1 MMMNKVQSSKFKV
14 QGSKFKVQG
23 SRFGVQGSKFKLERG
38 KIKAFSFLILAFCFC
53 CSSAAKEE
61 PVQNGWTIT
70 IKGKVGFPQKGE
82 ISIQE
87 LKNDGTGF
95 KDTIKLKSNN
105 TYSKT
110 IRISEPGYYRMTFYN
125 QQTVDLILYKSNLE
139 VNVDGNQQNGFK
151 EVNGS
156 PEIAII
162 QKAQTIIQQG
172 ENSPMIAQ
180 LNQDFTVASEQK
192 NQEKMMTLQKV
203 YMEEIQKSH
212 DQVAELLRNEP
223 PSLGVINLLQ
233 SNTVLDKDKYF
244 DTYLVV
250 SEKLKK
256 EWPNYSHA
264 KEFVASVDKMK
275 LLAIGQPAP
284 EISLPDTTGVIVK
297 LSSMKGKYVLVD
309 FWAKWCGPCRQEN
322 PNVVKAFN
330 KYKSKGFT
338 VYGVSLDRKKEDW
351 LQAIKQDGLT
361 WTHVSDLKYWQSEAA
376 KTYNITGIPF
386 SLLVDPNGIII
397 AKNLR
402 GAALEQKL
410 EEVLNKK

>member
-1 MMMNKVQSSKFKV
+1 MMKKNQSSKFEVQSSKFKV
-14 QGSKFKVQG
+14 QSN
-23 SRFGVQGSKFKLERG
+23 KL
-38 KIKAFSFLILAFCFC
+38 KAFSFVMLAFCFC
-53 CSSAAKEE
+53 CSSASKEE
-61 PVQNGWTIT
+61 SIQSGWTVT

-87 LKNDGTGF
+87 LKNDGSGF
-95 KDTIKLKSNN
+95 KDTIKLKSNY
-105 TYSKT
+105 TYSKS
-110 IRISEPGYYRMTFYN
+110 IKISEPGYYRLSFYN
-125 QQTVDLILYKSNLE
+125 TQTVDLILFKSNLE
-139 VNVDGNQQNGFK
+139 VNVDGNQQTGFK
-151 EVNGS
+151 EIKGS

-162 QKAQTIIQQG
+162 QNAQNIIQQG
-172 ENSPMIAQ
+172 ESSPAIAK
-180 LNQDFTVASEQK
+180 LSQDFSTASAQKDEQK
-192 NQEKMMTLQKV
+192 MVALQIA
-203 YMEEIQKSH
+203 YMDEIKKSQ

-233 SNTVLDKDKYF
+233 NGTTLDKDKYF
-244 DTYLVV
+244 DTYLAV

-284 EISLPDTTGVIVK
+284 EISLPDTTGVVVK
-297 LSSMKGKYVLVD
+297 LSSMRGKYVLVD

-322 PNVVKAFN
+322 PNVVRAFN

-338 VYGVSLDRKKEDW
+338 VYGVSLDRNKKDW

-386 SLLVDPNGIII
+386 SLLLDPNGIII

-402 GAALEQKL
+402 GAALDKKL

>member
-1 MMMNKVQSSKFKV
+1 MINKVQSSKFKV
-14 QGSKFKVQG
+14 QSN
-23 SRFGVQGSKFKLERG
+23 KL
-38 KIKAFSFLILAFCFC
+38 KAFSFLMLTFCFC
-53 CSSAAKEE
+53 CSSSSKEE
-61 PVQNGWTIT
+61 AAQDGWTIT

-95 KDTIKLKSNN
+95 KDTIKLKSNY
-105 TYSKT
+105 TYAKT
-110 IRISEPGYYRMTFYN
+110 IKISEPGYYRMSFYN
-125 QQTVDLILYKSNLE
+125 QQSVDLILYKSNLE
-139 VNVDGNQQNGFK
+139 VNVDGNQQTGFK
-151 EVNGS
+151 EVKGS
-156 PEIAII
+156 PEIEII
-162 QKAQTIIQQG
+162 RKAQSIIQQG
-172 ENSPMIAQ
+172 ENSPAIAQ
-180 LNQDFTVASEQK
+180 LSQDFSTASAQK
-192 NQEKMMTLQKV
+192 DEKKMVELQMA
-203 YMEEIQKSH
+203 YMDEIKKSH

-233 SNTVLDKDKYF
+233 SGTTLDKDKYF
-244 DTYLVV
+244 DTYLAV

-256 EWPNYSHA
+256 EWPNYAHA
-264 KEFVASVDKMK
+264 KEFVSSVDKMK

-284 EISLPDTTGVIVK
+284 EISLPDTTGVVVK

-338 VYGVSLDRKKEDW
+338 VFGVSLDRKKEDW

-361 WTHVSDLKYWQSEAA
+361 WTHVSDLKFWQSEAA

-386 SLLVDPNGIII
+386 SLLLDPNGIII

-402 GAALEQKL
+402 GVALDKKL
-410 EEVLNKK
+410 EEVLNAK